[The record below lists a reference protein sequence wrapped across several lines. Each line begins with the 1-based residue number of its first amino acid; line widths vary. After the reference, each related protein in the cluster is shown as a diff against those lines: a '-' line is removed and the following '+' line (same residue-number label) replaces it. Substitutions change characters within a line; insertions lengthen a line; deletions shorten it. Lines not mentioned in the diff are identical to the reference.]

1 MTWLLPRLIW
11 IGALLVVVAAA
22 PLVARWLPRRGGS
35 LRVLGA
41 LTAAFAVLGGALWV
55 GFRVLDLSID
65 RDGAVLWTYAG
76 LSVAGVAFVTSRAV
90 RRMPTRELFV
100 AIGLVLDAAV
110 VLAVATGQGSLASPP
125 FRALLV
131 APAALPLAAYFGASV
146 GYLAAAGTA
155 DLWPGYE
162 AFVARRFLLSK
173 SSAVLSAVTTI
184 AMIGVALGVWLVI
197 VSLAVLSGFENDL
210 QNKIIGATAHVSV
223 EARGGMPFVLGGRD
237 ATAIAQTPGAVDV
250 SPVVEGE
257 VAVSSSSNYTGA
269 LFFGIDPARAVN
281 VLGVLGKLSDGSLA
295 PLSAELLPQDDEQVP
310 VGEFPPPAPLPSIVI
325 GIEMAKGLNVG
336 VGDRVRVISPIL
348 ETMTPVGPAPKSATY
363 QVAAVFD
370 SKMYEYDAR
379 YVFVSLRAA
388 RRFLEVGDDEV
399 TAVQVATSDPE
410 RSDDIARAIGD
421 RLGPKF
427 EAQDWKSRNQTLFSA
442 LKLERVV
449 AFVVLVFIILVASF
463 AIVNTLTMSVIE
475 KKKEIAILKTMGARD
490 GGIMKLFLTEGL
502 IVGAFGTLVGTVVAV
517 ATVTALE
524 TFGFAIPG
532 DVYYIDRLP
541 VHMEAQDVMVVL
553 VAALLII
560 WDFAVFPALRGS
572 RLSPVEGL
580 RDA

>member
-1 MTWLLPRLIW
+1 LIW
-11 IGALLVVVAAA
+11 VVAILTGLDLVAA
-22 PLVARWLPRRGGS
+22 PFGARWLLRRGGS
-35 LRVLGA
+35 PRLLAA
-41 LTAAFAVLGGALWV
+41 LLAVLGVLGLALWA
-55 GFRVLDLSID
+55 GFHFTDLSIE
-65 RDGAVLWTYAG
+65 RNAAG
-76 LSVAGVAFVTSRAV
+76 LWAYAGVAIVAVSFAASRAA
-90 RRMPTRELFV
+90 RRMPTPELFV
-100 AIGLVLDAAV
+100 ALVLVLEVAV
-110 VLAVATGQGSLASPP
+110 VLAVATGEGSLASPP

-146 GYLAAAGTA
+146 GYLAAAGIA

-173 SSAVLSAVTTI
+173 ASAVLSTVTTI

-210 QNKIIGATAHVSV
+210 QNKIIGATAHLSV
-223 EARGGMPFVLGGRD
+223 ETKGGMPFVLSGHD
-237 ATAIAQTPGAVDV
+237 ATTVAQTRGVVDV

-269 LFFGIDPARAVN
+269 LFFGIDPARAVH
-281 VLGVLGKLSDGSLA
+281 VLGVLKKLSDGSLT
-295 PLSAELLPQDDEQVP
+295 PLSAELAPPPEVP
-310 VGEFPPPAPLPSIVI
+310 PADAGEFPPPAPLPGIVI

-348 ETMTPVGPAPKSATY
+348 ETMTPVGPAPKSATF

-379 YVFVSLRAA
+379 YVFVSVRAA

-410 RSDDIARAIGD
+410 RSDDIARSITD
-421 RLGPKF
+421 RLGASF
-427 EAQDWKSRNQTLFSA
+427 EAHDWKSRNQTLFSA

-502 IVGAFGTLVGTVVAV
+502 IVGAFGTLVGTAAAV
-517 ATVTALE
+517 ATVKWLE
-524 TFGFAIPG
+524 TFGFTIPG

-541 VHMEAQDVMVVL
+541 VHMEAQDLVVVL